1 MAIQIS
7 GTTVIDNSRNIT
19 NAVSVSASSSITA
32 GSFFGDGS
40 GLSGVSGGG
49 GSGDFNTGIT
59 SSVTFTPLGYE
70 TTLHTFP
77 STAGYQYL
85 VNSINVSN
93 VSGNVGVGTSI
104 NIILSVADAD
114 GKNEQ
119 TYLAYNI
126 PIANGGVLE
135 ILKNPF
141 VAPRNAVMKAWT
153 TRGSDYV
160 GLSSVSEIYMNYTA
174 TESTEYIVSYA
185 STVSIASTGPTGIFT
200 SSTYPSNI
208 QSIHLANRTDDG
220 DYPVSIGINNG
231 VSTTYLCKDLI
242 IPRYAAVDLIAQ
254 QKRIEIDDVIEVTV
268 GVTTSIDVVIAGKQI
283 TS

>member
-7 GTTVIDNSRNIT
+7 GTNVIDNSRNVVNVVGV
-19 NAVSVSASSSITA
+19 NASGVVTA
-32 GSFFGDGS
+32 TSFVGDGS
-40 GLSGVSGGG
+40 QLTGIAAG

-70 TTLHTFP
+70 TTAFTFP

-85 VNSINVSN
+85 VNTINVAN
-93 VSGNVGVGTSI
+93 VSDNVGVGTSI
-104 NIILSVADAD
+104 NIILSIADAD

-185 STVSIASTGPTGIFT
+185 STVSIGATGPVGVFT

-208 QSIHLANRTDDG
+208 QSIHLTNRTDDG

-231 VSTTYLCKDLI
+231 VATTYLVKDLI
-242 IPRYAAVDLIAQ
+242 VPRYAAVDLVAQ
-254 QKRIEIDDVIEVTV
+254 QKRIEVDDIIEVTV
-268 GVTTSIDVVIAGKQI
+268 GMTTSIDVIIAGKQI

>member
-7 GTTVIDNSRNIT
+7 GTTVIDNSRNVT
-19 NAVSVSASSSITA
+19 NTVNVSASSSVTA
-32 GSFFGDGS
+32 NTYYGDGS
-40 GLSGVSGGG
+40 NLTGIAAGG

-70 TTLHTFP
+70 TTAFTFP

-85 VNSINVSN
+85 VNSINVAN
-93 VSGNVGVGTSI
+93 VSDNVGVGTSI
-104 NIILSVADAD
+104 NIIVSISDAD
-114 GKNEQ
+114 GKDEQ
-119 TYLAYNI
+119 TYLAYNV

-185 STVSIASTGPTGIFT
+185 STISIGTTGPVGVFT

-208 QSIHLANRTDDG
+208 QSIHLTNRTDDG

-231 VSTTYLCKDLI
+231 VSTTYLVKDLI
-242 IPRYAAVDLIAQ
+242 VPRYAAVDLIAQ

-268 GVTTSIDVVIAGKQI
+268 GVTTSIDVIIAGKQI

>member
-7 GTTVIDNSRNIT
+7 GTTVIDNSRNVT
-19 NAVSVSASSSITA
+19 NTVNVSASSSVTA
-32 GSFFGDGS
+32 ATFYGDGS
-40 GLSGVSGGG
+40 GLTGIAAGG

-77 STAGYQYL
+77 STAGYQFL
-85 VNSINVSN
+85 VNSINVAN
-93 VSGNVGVGTSI
+93 VSDNVGVGTSI
-104 NIILSVADAD
+104 NIIVSISDAD
-114 GKNEQ
+114 GKDEQ
-119 TYLAYNI
+119 TYLAYNV

-185 STVSIASTGPTGIFT
+185 STVSIASTGPTGIYT

-231 VSTTYLCKDLI
+231 VSTTYLVKDLI
-242 IPRYAAVDLIAQ
+242 VPRYAAVDLIAQ

-268 GVTTSIDVVIAGKQI
+268 GVTTSIDVIIAGKQI